1 MNKRQKKKNQKKQE
15 LFAISFVSSY
25 RELRQEERWYHQFC
39 LEMSRKRPYDH
50 IWDMY
55 VDEFEDYF

>member
-1 MNKRQKKKNQKKQE
+1 MNKRQKKKNRKKQE
-15 LFAISFVSSY
+15 MFAILFVSSY
-25 RELRQEERWYHQFC
+25 REWRQEERWYHQYC
-39 LEMSRKRPYDH
+39 LEMNRKRPYDY